1 MTTQKEMP
9 DKYKAQLVIGPS
21 GNEAIATPLFFINH
35 AVDMDKMEGHSMV
48 LCKPEPL
55 AFALEYMVDGVEQ
68 VTIVNANVVFEQC
81 EFLGAI

>member
-1 MTTQKEMP
+1 MNQPKEMP
-9 DKYKAQLVIGPS
+9 DKYKPQLVIGPS

-55 AFALEYMVDGVEQ
+55 AYALEFMADGVEQ
-68 VTIVNANVVFEQC
+68 TMVVNAKVVKEQC
-81 EFLGAI
+81 EFLGVI